1 MGWGIC
7 FALDAHGRVY
17 CADGCKWRATEEDY
31 TDFPSW
37 PSARRTVLDYF
48 EGPGHSELD
57 MIRDE
62 FPGTAD
68 GLAAAC
74 PDAMGSALHY
84 YNSMTDAEKTALH
97 TEALSEFEAHVEQ
110 AQKAFDEAQKAIG
123 PAPKEKKCRSKT
135 DQIKNK
141 IEILEHELKVEN
153 VRQLKNELNKARRL
167 VKLEKTFQI

>member
-7 FALDAHGRVY
+7 FALDDHDRVY
-17 CADGCKWRATEEDY
+17 CADGCKWRATESDY
-31 TDFPSW
+31 DDFPSW
-37 PSARRTVLDYF
+37 PSARRAVLDYF

-84 YNSMTDAEKTALH
+84 YDSMTDAEKTDLH
-97 TEALSEFEAHVEQ
+97 NEALAEFESQ
-110 AQKAFDEAQKAIG
+110 AERTQNIWDEAKASVP
-123 PAPKEKKCRSKT
+123 PAPKEKKCRSKI
-135 DQIKNK
+135 DQIQNK
-141 IEILEHELKVEN
+141 IEILQHELVVEN
-153 VRQLKNELNKARRL
+153 LRQLKNELNRAKRL
-167 VKLEKTFQI
+167 VKLEKTFKL